1 MRAAFIKSC
10 FAEHQPVQF
19 IREMMESPI
28 VTKRFRSNRN
38 DAGSLLAST
47 FIVALGAGSCLF
59 AMMALSP
66 AKTPSITVICGVA
79 SGALLLFIVRQRF
92 RIIGRRRMSFLSLL
106 SRTYRD
112 DGLACQYEPR
122 KVIHRRQHLP
132 SQVNQPISID
142 ELREIQSSSA
152 NTWVPTKARYSEKA
166 S

>member
-1 MRAAFIKSC
+1 MSR
-10 FAEHQPVQF
+10 
-19 IREMMESPI
+19 
-28 VTKRFRSNRN
+28 RFRGYRN

-66 AKTPSITVICGVA
+66 SRTPSITSVCGVA
-79 SGALLLFIVRQRF
+79 SGVLLLLIVRLRF
-92 RIIGRRRMSFLSLL
+92 RLPGRQRMSFLSLL

-122 KVIHRRQHLP
+122 KAVHRRRQSPL
-132 SQVNQPISID
+132 QANQPISVD

-152 NTWVPTKARYSEKA
+152 NTWIPTKSRYSERA